1 MKMAKK
7 VTPQSI
13 IGQQGANLIERIVL
27 RMGYVWRATAIFDV
41 GIDGEIE
48 IRDPMTGEMTNTIIK
63 VQAKAT
69 TKPFRAETD
78 DSFEYS
84 CTQNDLNY
92 WLRGN
97 VPVILVVCRLDTNEA
112 YWVSIR
118 DYFSDPAA
126 QKTRKVRFDK
136 QGDRFDASCTVV
148 LKGLALP
155 KDSGIYFAPL
165 QETETLYTN
174 LLKVTSFASKIFVAG
189 TNYRESGAVWRE
201 FNSMRIK
208 VGPEWILTGKQI
220 VSFHTLKEPPF
231 NTICDLG
238 TCESFDTHEWANS
251 QDEDI
256 KRQFVQLLNKCLQ
269 KRTQLLRLDFNRT
282 HQHYYFPPTKDP
294 TTKELK
300 PYKVWYQSLQQKA
313 SREVFGEYAK
323 KSDPSQRAYYR
334 HSAFKGQFL
343 QFGGEW
349 YLEITPTYHFT
360 SDGYERY
367 KFRSELLQGIKR
379 LDRNP
384 AVLGQLLMWADYL
397 SRSTQS
403 IFSSEYPFLD
413 FGQLATVDINTSLPD
428 DIWYNSEEEDEVK
441 SLGEVSNQLGLFD

>member
-1 MKMAKK
+1 MKHGKK
-7 VTPQSI
+7 VTQQSI
-13 IGQQGANLIERIVL
+13 IGQQGANLIEQIVF
-27 RMGYVWRATAIFDV
+27 RMGYVWRATSIFDV

-48 IRDPMTGEMTNTIIK
+48 IRDPVTGEMTNTIIK

-69 TKPFRAETD
+69 TKSFQAETD
-78 DSFEYS
+78 NSFEYS
-84 CTQNDLNY
+84 CTQRDLDY

-97 VPVILVVCRLDTNEA
+97 VPVVLIICRPDTNEA
-112 YWVSIR
+112 YWISIR
-118 DYFSDPAA
+118 DYFTDTAV

-136 QGDRFDASCTVV
+136 QHNCFDASCDAA
-148 LKGLALP
+148 LKKLALP

-165 QETETLYTN
+165 QKTETLYTN
-174 LLKVTSFASKIFVAG
+174 LLKVTSFGSKIYVAG
-189 TNYRESGAVWRE
+189 TNYRKEGAVWGE
-201 FNSMRIK
+201 FNSTGVK
-208 VGPEWILTGKQI
+208 VGPEWILTDKKI
-220 VSFHTLKEPPF
+220 FSFYKLDEPPF
-231 NTICDLG
+231 DAICNLG
-238 TCESFDTHEWANS
+238 TCKSFDTREWADS
-251 QDEDI
+251 KDEDT
-256 KRQFVQLLNKCLQ
+256 KRQFVKLLNKCLQ
-269 KRTQLLRLDFNRT
+269 KRTRLLRLDFNRT
-282 HQHYYFPPTKDP
+282 HQHYYFPATK
-294 TTKELK
+294 KLEA
-300 PYKVWYQSLQQKA
+300 YKVWYQGLQQRA
-313 SREVFGEYAK
+313 SRAVFRQYYK
-323 KSDPSQRAYYR
+323 KSDPGQRAYCR
-334 HSAFKGQFL
+334 HSAFKGHFL
-343 QFGGEW
+343 RRNGEW

>member
-1 MKMAKK
+1 MKYRKK
-7 VTPQSI
+7 VTPQGI

-27 RMGYVWRATAIFDV
+27 EMGYVWRATSIFDV

-69 TKPFRAETD
+69 TRQFEAETD
-78 DSFEYS
+78 NSFEYR
-84 CTQNDLNY
+84 CGQKDLDY

-97 VPVILVVCRLDTNEA
+97 VPIVLVVCRPDTDEA

-118 DYFSDPAA
+118 DYFRDPAI
-126 QKTRKVRFDK
+126 QKTRKVLFDK
-136 QGDRFDASCTVV
+136 QRDRFDDSCAAA
-148 LKGLALP
+148 LKKLALP

-165 QETETLYTN
+165 QKTETLYTN

-189 TNYRESGAVWRE
+189 TNYRERGAVWRE
-201 FNSMRIK
+201 FNSMGAK
-208 VGPEWILTGKQI
+208 VGPEWILTDKQI
-220 VSFHTLKEPPF
+220 VSFHNLTEPPF
-231 NTICDLG
+231 NDICDLG

-251 QDEDI
+251 QDEDT
-256 KRQFVQLLNKCLQ
+256 KRQFVQLLNNCLQ
-269 KRTQLLRLDFNRT
+269 ERARLLRLDFNRT
-282 HQHYYFPPTKDP
+282 HQHYYFPATKDP
-294 TTKELK
+294 STKELK

-313 SREVFGEYAK
+313 SREVFGKYNK
-323 KSDPSQRAYYR
+323 KSDPSQTAYYR
-334 HSAFKGQFL
+334 HSAFEGHFL
-343 QFGGEW
+343 RLGDEW
-349 YLEITPTYHFT
+349 YLEITSTYHFT
-360 SDGYERY
+360 SDGYERD
-367 KFRSELLQGIKR
+367 KFRSERLQGIKR

-397 SRSTQS
+397 SRSTQN

-428 DIWYNSEEEDEVK
+428 DLWYNSEEENEVK
-441 SLGEVSNQLGLFD
+441 SLGEADNQLELFD